1 MATFD
6 GPPPPDVK
14 KKAIQEFQTYAKL
27 PLTGVMDKA
36 TIAMLTGPR
45 CGERDTT
52 SKSRLRRYVK
62 HETKWNKLVKVQF

>member
-1 MATFD
+1 MENFD
-6 GPPPPDVK
+6 GPPPPDVR

-45 CGERDTT
+45 CGDRDTT
-52 SKSRLRRYVK
+52 GNSRLKRYVK
-62 HETKWNKLVKVQF
+62 QGTKWNNKLVKV